1 MPAVKTTAL
10 RVRLSDDLSTGVRSF
25 QAGGKKSP
33 MERSL
38 LPTDNVQHT
47 YPRAPQ
53 RVYWEIT
60 RSCDLACRHC
70 RAEAAPHADPTELTT
85 AEGRELLKRVAAF
98 GEPLPHVVLTGG
110 DPLKR
115 KDLFELVA
123 AARELGLRVSVAPS
137 ATPLL
142 TPDALRQLRA
152 AGIDAISLSLDGST
166 AADHD
171 DIRGI
176 PGTFDRTME
185 AARIA
190 REMGLPFQ
198 VNTLVCAETV
208 DDLPAIHDMVT
219 AIGAARWSLFF
230 LVTVG
235 RGQVLQPVSA
245 ERAEALLGWVA
256 SLAGP
261 PGRGRLVVTTT
272 EAPQLRRVVAE
283 RGRDGSPHSAAGI
296 RDGNGIVFISH
307 TGDICPSGFLEI
319 STGNVRRDDLVE
331 IYRGAPLFLKLRDPG
346 TFGGRCGRCEYRWLC
361 GGSRARAYS
370 TSGDP
375 LAEDPL
381 CTHDPASVEV
391 AAEVDKPA
399 NRM

>member
-1 MPAVKTTAL
+1 
-10 RVRLSDDLSTGVRSF
+10 
-25 QAGGKKSP
+25 
-33 MERSL
+33 MESMGQLFVYARG
-38 LPTDNVQHT
+38 
-47 YPRAPQ
+47 PQ

-60 RSCDLACRHC
+60 RACDLACRHC
-70 RAEAAPHADPTELTT
+70 RAAAVPDPDPAELTT
-85 AEGRELLKRVAAF
+85 AEGRRLLERVAAF

-115 KDLFELVA
+115 KDLFELIA
-123 AARELGLRVSVAPS
+123 AARALSLRVSVAPS

-142 TPDALRQLRA
+142 TPEALRQLHT

-166 AADHD
+166 AEDHD
-171 DIRGI
+171 AIRGI
-176 PGTFDRTME
+176 PGTYERTLA

-190 REMGLPFQ
+190 CETGLPFQ

-208 DDLPAIHDMVT
+208 DDLPAIHDLVV

-245 ERAEALLGWVA
+245 ARAEALLGWVA
-256 SLAGP
+256 DLAGP
-261 PGRGRLVVTTT
+261 PGRGHLVVTTT
-272 EAPQLRRVVAE
+272 EAPQLRRVVM
-283 RGRDGSPHSAAGI
+283 GRRRHAAGTAPEVGPATGGSAHSAAGI

-307 TGDICPSGFLEI
+307 TGEICPSGFLEI
-319 STGNVRRDDLVE
+319 STGNVRRDDIVE
-331 IYRGAPLFLKLRDPG
+331 IYRTATLFRDLRDPG
-346 TFGGRCGRCEYRWLC
+346 VFGGRCGRCEYHWVC
-361 GGSRARAYS
+361 GGSRARAFS

-381 CTHDPASVEV
+381 CVHDPASPDGSGPDR
-391 AAEVDKPA
+391 A
-399 NRM
+399 

>member
-1 MPAVKTTAL
+1 MMEPM
-10 RVRLSDDLSTGVRSF
+10 GQSF
-25 QAGGKKSP
+25 VYA
-33 MERSL
+33 
-38 LPTDNVQHT
+38 
-47 YPRAPQ
+47 RAPQ
-53 RVYWEIT
+53 RVYWETT
-60 RSCDLACRHC
+60 RACDLACRHC
-70 RAEAAPHADPTELTT
+70 RAEAVPDPDPAELTT
-85 AEGRELLKRVAAF
+85 AEGRQLLERVAAF

-115 KDLFELVA
+115 TDLFELVA

-142 TPDALRQLRA
+142 TSEALRQLHA

-171 DIRGI
+171 AIRGI
-176 PGTFDRTME
+176 PGTYERTLE

-190 REMGLPFQ
+190 CETGLPFQ

-208 DDLPAIHDMVT
+208 DDLPAIHDLVVAM
-219 AIGAARWSLFF
+219 GAARWSLFF

-235 RGQVLQPVSA
+235 RGQVLQPVSP

-256 SLAGP
+256 GLSGP

-272 EAPQLRRVVAE
+272 EAPHLRRVVME
-283 RGRDGSPHSAAGI
+283 RRRAAHGTDPEGEPAAGGSTHHAAGI

-307 TGDICPSGFLEI
+307 TGEIRPSGFLEI
-319 STGNVRRDDLVE
+319 STGNVRRDDIVE
-331 IYRGAPLFLKLRDPG
+331 IYRTSTLFRELRDPG
-346 TFGGRCGRCEYRWLC
+346 AFGGRCGRCEYRWVC
-361 GGSRARAYS
+361 GGSRARAFS

-375 LAEDPL
+375 LGEDPL
-381 CTHDPASVEV
+381 CVHDPAPPDSSGPDR
-391 AAEVDKPA
+391 A
-399 NRM
+399 